1 MYLVCC
7 PDFAIS
13 RLIVYNKLNNFS
25 STMSDININI
35 STKTIFKILG
45 IGLVLYFLY
54 LVWNIILL
62 LFVALILAALIDP
75 FADWFQKKRIPR
87 ALAVLLIYIVL
98 LGILSLS
105 IALLAPVITSDL
117 PQMLENM
124 EKFWSD
130 LQSNDFWQ
138 KLVGGVNTLQ
148 TSLSSYGLGAQDGG
162 AVSGSGGVENTISG
176 VFSTISGFFGG
187 VFSLV
192 LVLVMTFYMV
202 VQEDPLK
209 KILRSIIP
217 DEYIP
222 WCSRLMRKMRDKLG
236 AWLRGQLILSL
247 IIGTLVFI
255 GLSILGVKYALVL
268 AILAAMLEFIPYVG
282 PVLASLPAL
291 FLAFSVGGAVKLLF
305 VLVMYIIIQQL
316 ENHLLVPKVMQKA
329 VGLNPIIS
337 ISVLLAGAQLAGVLG
352 ILIAIPV
359 ATALSVLLQDLLSK
373 KG

>member
-1 MYLVCC
+1 
-7 PDFAIS
+7 
-13 RLIVYNKLNNFS
+13 VYNKLNNFS

-45 IGLVLYFLY
+45 IGLILYFLY
-54 LVWNIILL
+54 LVWNIVVL

-87 ALAVLLIYIVL
+87 ALAVLLIYVVL

-105 IALLAPVITSDL
+105 VALLAPVITHDL
-117 PQMLENM
+117 PQLLENM

-130 LQSNDFWQ
+130 LQNNDFWQ
-138 KLVGGVNTLQ
+138 KLVGGVNVLQ
-148 TSLSSYGLGAQDGG
+148 TSLSSYGLGAQDG
-162 AVSGSGGVENTISG
+162 AVAAGSGGVESTISG

-222 WCSRLMRKMRDKLG
+222 WCSKMMRKMRDKLG
-236 AWLRGQLILSL
+236 AWLRGQLVLSL
-247 IIGTLVFI
+247 IIGVLVFI
-255 GLSILGVKYALVL
+255 GLSVLGIKYALVL
-268 AILAAMLEFIPYVG
+268 AILAALLEFIPYVG

-291 FLAFSVGGAVKLLF
+291 FLAFSMGGAVKLLF
-305 VLVMYIIIQQL
+305 VLLMYVIIQQL

-359 ATALSVLLQDLLSK
+359 ATALSVLLQDLLQK
-373 KG
+373 KN